1 MKDALIKTNAYNNLI
16 RKVDELRLAKFSF
29 DNNEN
34 SKLIFDLW
42 TALKGEQD
50 PLDTKITKRWTE
62 IGFQGSDPST
72 DFRGMGLLGLI
83 NLK

>member
-16 RKVDELRLAKFSF
+16 RKVDELRLTKFSF
-29 DNNEN
+29 EN
-34 SKLIFDLW
+34 HDDSQLIFDLW

-62 IGFQGSDPST
+62 IGFQGSDPGT